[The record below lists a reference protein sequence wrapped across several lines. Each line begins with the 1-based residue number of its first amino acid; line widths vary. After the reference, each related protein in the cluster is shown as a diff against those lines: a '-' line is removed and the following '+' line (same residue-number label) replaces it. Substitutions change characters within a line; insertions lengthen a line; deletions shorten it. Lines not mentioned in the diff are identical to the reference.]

1 MLSKPTPQVPLL
13 ARICKCYSSKQ
24 LLQAQLSAE
33 EDDLIRE
40 TQATLALDDEPT
52 RHESSL
58 APVTQAEVV
67 ADAASALEPLEEIR
81 DACAPLVL
89 SDEQLRMVMERL
101 TAEMMKGLC
110 KETHE
115 DAIVRC
121 YTTYMQ
127 DLPTGNETGNFLA
140 LDLGGTNFR
149 VLLITLEKKAFDMKS
164 KIYAIPQSLMLG
176 TGRQLFDHIAQC
188 LALFVKDLKLENQC
202 LPLGFTFSFPLTQQ
216 GLTKGL
222 LVRWTKGFNCSGV
235 VGEDVVGLLEE
246 AIARRNDI
254 KIDVCAILNDTTGT
268 LMSCAWKNKNC
279 RIGLIVGT
287 GSNACYVEKTGNAEC
302 ALEGRFHPEK
312 PSMLINTEWGAFGER
327 GTLDFVRTEFDR
339 DIDDNSINPN
349 KQIFEKMI
357 SGMYMGELA
366 RLVLEKLTNDGHL
379 FGGKLPE
386 ELRKRGRF
394 FTKYVSEI
402 ESDLKGK
409 YANCREIL
417 AELGMMNVS
426 DQDCEN
432 VRYVCSVVSRRAA
445 HLASAGIATLL
456 TKMAENN
463 TTVGVDGSVYRFHPH
478 FHDLMV
484 EKISK
489 LQPYKFDLMLSED
502 GSGRGAAL
510 VAAVASQKR

>member
-1 MLSKPTPQVPLL
+1 MPTAISKLNLL
-13 ARICKCYSSKQ
+13 RP
-24 LLQAQLSAE
+24 
-33 EDDLIRE
+33 
-40 TQATLALDDEPT
+40 DE
-52 RHESSL
+52 
-58 APVTQAEVV
+58 A
-67 ADAASALEPLEEIR
+67 IR